1 MSLSDVLS
9 LFISRSFLEILC
21 VRLTISHPQS
31 TKIKASPIFLASKR
45 KKEQSYFTKKCNFC
59 LVTNYKKNKPI
70 ENPFCW
76 KIKNFNFQCKE
87 KDEKSDEEVIFF
99 SLKRITTYTKKYT
112 SSFIQSSSHL
122 SDKLYLVIESCVMHL
137 IGHNQNKCVAYKHNL
152 ISSFSLAFT

>member
-1 MSLSDVLS
+1 MCPTYY
-9 LFISRSFLEILC
+9 IP
-21 VRLTISHPQS
+21 PQT

-45 KKEQSYFTKKCNFC
+45 KKEQSYFTRKCNFC
-59 LVTNYKKNKPI
+59 LVTNYRKKAI

-87 KDEKSDEEVIFF
+87 KMKKIRWRSNIF
-99 SLKRITTYTKKYT
+99 LPKKNYYIHKKYT

-152 ISSFSLAFT
+152 ISSFSLALTQKMMKIMVPKLEN